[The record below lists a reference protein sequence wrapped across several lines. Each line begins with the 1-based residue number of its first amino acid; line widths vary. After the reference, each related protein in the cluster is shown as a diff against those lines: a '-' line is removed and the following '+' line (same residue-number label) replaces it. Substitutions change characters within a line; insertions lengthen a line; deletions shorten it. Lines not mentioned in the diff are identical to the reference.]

1 MALVITTCTNRKR
14 KPVTDSL
21 RASSLLQANL
31 VELAGQWCD
40 RLALAKPRFLASQL
54 YAGRAFREATAAAQA
69 IDARLYVVSAGL
81 GLIGASTK
89 VPSYACTVLLD
100 AEDSIAQ
107 RVTGSF
113 VRSVWWKELNRCSP
127 FSELLR
133 PIISHSDGLVCA
145 ALSDAYL
152 DMISPDLVELAAT
165 DRHRLRIFTRTPV
178 ERIAPELRGFVMPYD
193 DRLDG
198 PDSTMRGTRSDFA
211 SRALRHFVE
220 HVHIAFGG
228 NDAATDSLHV
238 TAMLRDWRYPTRVQR
253 DRCDD
258 DAMRRLI
265 NEHWLMANGSTAR
278 LLRLFRDELNIAC
291 EQGRLAGLVRKVRAE
306 RS

>member
-31 VELAGQWCD
+31 VELAGRWCD
-40 RLALAKPRFLASQL
+40 RLALAKPRFPASQL
-54 YAGRAFREATAAAQA
+54 YGGRAFREATAAAQA
-69 IDARLYVVSAGL
+69 IDAPLYVVSAGL
-81 GLIGASTK
+81 GLIGATTE

-100 AEDSIAQ
+100 AEDSIAG
-107 RVTGSF
+107 RVTGGF
-113 VRSVWWKELNRCSP
+113 VRSVWWEELSRSSP
-127 FSELLR
+127 FSDLLQH
-133 PIISHSDGLVCA
+133 IISQSDGLVCA

-152 DMISPDLVELAAT
+152 DMISSDLVELAAK
-165 DRHRLRIFTRTPV
+165 DRHRLRIFTRTPIG
-178 ERIAPELRGFVMPYD
+178 RIAPELRCFVMPYD

-198 PDSTMRGTRSDFA
+198 PDSLMRGTRSDFA

-220 HVHIAFGG
+220 HVYIAFNS

-238 TAMLRDWRYPTRVQR
+238 TAMLRGWRYPTRVQR
-253 DRCDD
+253 ERYDD

-265 NEHWLMANGSTAR
+265 NEHWRIANGSTAR

-291 EQGRLAGLVRKVRAE
+291 EQGRLAGLVREVRAA

>member
-14 KPVTDSL
+14 KPVADSL

-31 VELAGQWCD
+31 VELAGRWCD
-40 RLALAKPRFLASQL
+40 RLALANARFPASQL
-54 YAGRAFREATAAAQA
+54 YGGRAFKEATAAAQA

-81 GLIGASTK
+81 GLIGASTE

-100 AEDSIAQ
+100 ADDSIAA

-113 VRSVWWKELNRCSP
+113 VRSVWWKELSRFSP

-133 PIISHSDGLVCA
+133 PIISQSDGLVCA

-152 DMISPDLVELAAT
+152 DMISLDLVELAAI
-165 DRHRLRIFTRTPV
+165 DRHRLRIFTRTQV
-178 ERIAPELRGFVMPYD
+178 ERIAPELRDFVMPYD

-198 PDSTMRGTRSDFA
+198 PDSRMRGTRSDFA

-220 HVHIAFGG
+220 HVHIAFGS

-238 TAMLRDWRYPTRVQR
+238 TAMLRDWRYPTRVER
-253 DRCDD
+253 ERCDD

-265 NEHWLMANGSTAR
+265 NEHWIMANGSTAR

-291 EQGRLAGLVRKVRAE
+291 EQSRLARLVREVRAE

>member
-1 MALVITTCTNRKR
+1 M
-14 KPVTDSL
+14 D
-21 RASSLLQANL
+21 
-31 VELAGQWCD
+31 
-40 RLALAKPRFLASQL
+40 
-54 YAGRAFREATAAAQA
+54 AQ
-69 IDARLYVVSAGL
+69 LYVVSAGL
-81 GLIGASTK
+81 GFISASTE

-100 AEDSIAQ
+100 ADDSIAA
-107 RVTGSF
+107 RVKGSF
-113 VRSVWWKELNRCSP
+113 VRSVWWKELSRFSP
-127 FSELLR
+127 FSEVLR
-133 PIISHSDGLVCA
+133 HIISQSDGLVCA

-152 DMISPDLVELAAT
+152 DMISRELVELSAT
-165 DRHRLRIFTRTPV
+165 DRCRLRIFTHTPL
-178 ERIAPELRGFVMPYD
+178 ERIAPALRGFVMPYD

-220 HVHIAFGG
+220 HVHIAFDN
-228 NDAATDSLHV
+228 NDAATDSLNV

-258 DAMRRLI
+258 DAIRRLI
-265 NEHWLMANGSTAR
+265 NEHWIMANGSTAR

-291 EQGRLAGLVRKVRAE
+291 EQGRLAGLVREVGAE